1 MHFSTRIRY
10 NLPLNF
16 DDIALNREN
25 KCLLEAITLNKNDSQ
40 HPDPNVS
47 KAVVSRLSLYL
58 RELQHLMLE
67 GKTTISST
75 RLGRLL
81 GLTASQVRKDFANFG
96 QFGYPGI
103 GYRCEELINEIKRIL
118 GTDRVWPIAIV
129 GCGNLGQALLGYK
142 GFQKQGF
149 SLRAAFD
156 VDPQLIG
163 SQFHGLSVLH
173 LDSMPEV
180 VLRESI
186 QMAILAVP
194 AQAAPDVAEALVKSG
209 ISGVLNFAP
218 VTLNLPKSVSVIG
231 VDLAI
236 ELEQLAFAVVRKS
249 EK

>member
-1 MHFSTRIRY
+1 MT
-10 NLPLNF
+10 
-16 DDIALNREN
+16 
-25 KCLLEAITLNKNDSQ
+25 KNNNHPTDSS
-40 HPDPNVS
+40 VS

-58 RELQHLMLE
+58 RELEHLIE
-67 GKTTISST
+67 DGKATISST

-81 GLTASQVRKDFANFG
+81 GLTAAQVRKDFANFG

-103 GYRCEELINEIKRIL
+103 GYRCEELIDEIRRIL
-118 GTDRVWPIAIV
+118 GTDRVWPVAMV

-149 SLRAAFD
+149 RLRAAFD
-156 VDPQLIG
+156 VDPSIIG
-163 SQFHGLSVLH
+163 GKFHGLTVKH
-173 LDSMPEV
+173 IDTMAEV
-180 VLRESI
+180 VEQESI

-194 AQAAPDVAEALVKSG
+194 AKAAADVADALVKSG
-209 ISGVLNFAP
+209 VNGVLNFAP

>member
-1 MHFSTRIRY
+1 MGVSKS
-10 NLPLNF
+10 
-16 DDIALNREN
+16 NRLDSFLKTLTKN
-25 KCLLEAITLNKNDSQ
+25 NNHQPEAA
-40 HPDPNVS
+40 VS

-58 RELQHLMLE
+58 RELEHLLE
-67 GKTTISST
+67 GGKATISST

-81 GLTASQVRKDFANFG
+81 GLTAAQVRKDFANFG

-103 GYRCEELINEIKRIL
+103 GYRCEEMIDEIRRIL
-118 GTDRVWPIAIV
+118 GTDRVWPVAMV

-156 VDPQLIG
+156 VDPAIIG
-163 SQFHGLSVLH
+163 GKFHGLTVRH
-173 LDSMPEV
+173 IDTMPEV
-180 VLRESI
+180 VEQEAI

-194 AQAAPDVAEALVKSG
+194 AKAAADVADALVKSG
-209 ISGVLNFAP
+209 VNGVLNFAP
-218 VTLNLPKSVSVIG
+218 VTLNMPKSVSVIG